1 MNAEQLLRIELM
13 ATGDP
18 TWDLSE
24 NDIEAIKAI
33 LAERTALR
41 EALSA
46 LIAGLEDTNDY
57 LVQDLS
63 VNALLG
69 LTKAHTA
76 LRGEP

>member
-33 LAERTALR
+33 LAERAALR
-41 EALSA
+41 ESLAA
-46 LIAGLEDTNDY
+46 LITGLE
-57 LVQDLS
+57 
-63 VNALLG
+63 NAVHEVLCRFG
-69 LTKAHTA
+69 EARAA